1 SSHLSPYLTNPFGLM
16 PFYDPFG
23 CSAAAAAAAPLQRQQ
38 QQQLTLKLSQ
48 TLNGHNF
55 LDLNNKQK
63 SLFPKSLKK
72 NANYPTARTNSAPAP
87 THLDHSPSGPESIRW
102 GSSTGHTT
110 QTYGRSPDAEI
121 SLDPHKLSD
130 LTSPGISLNNNQSSK
145 PPVSLPN
152 GPGSSPLP
160 SASPANSSLHT
171 SQSNFYAAAAC
182 AAAMAAAVASWSG
195 SGSPKTGNPH
205 TPGSRQRSPSTTCR
219 LPPSP
224 AALSGCRSRTVSGGT
239 TARSPLTTGLAAS
252 SSPTSNLAS
261 AAVAASPLR
270 FPAAATLYQRRD
282 TSRTSTSSTS
292 NVASPYSPSMFAAAA
307 AAHMHLLSAAAAAAS
322 LNSGLSTTSSAS
334 SHCTTMTTSARLPT
348 PSSASRVHETDISD
362 ARGAPGDT
370 RINGSSVRG
379 DSLWQQQKQH
389 QQAAAMAA
397 AAVAMMHRPSSGS
410 HEDSLRQSSSP
421 IMSSGVWFRRGGSFV
436 ARGRGPRNKLL
447 TKELD
452 QDRLISAR
460 SRLDDGTVPETGKRG
475 LHNAYT
481 KGPMHIKKPL
491 NAFMLFMKEM
501 RSRVQEECT
510 LKESAA
516 INQVLGKK
524 WHELSREEQTKYY
537 EMARREKELHQ
548 QLYPNWSARDNY
560 AYHARRRKR
569 RRHLLRRHSLHTRVS
584 RYSRVSAPVRPTQD
598 RLPAPD
604 TKPSN
609 SPSSHL
615 QQQQP
620 MDCKNASNRSSPRSL
635 IDFARSPSP
644 ISNPSASVIGS
655 QRCKSRH
662 GFLSHS
668 QMEPIPGVYASP
680 QVGRLSDD
688 LSRSQPSCTF
698 RQLSRSLDR
707 HTSSPMDNS
716 YTDLRQDAVK
726 AERNISRAE
735 SCSPPRIVG
744 QVDIPTKRLHNGTL
758 AAEPCKANALDL
770 WRPIPHA
777 PQPGRTPT
785 PFGNPDFGPPTTTR
799 LLHNSDKPPVSSSN
813 SFMKPVDESSF
824 NGSQRRP
831 PPDSMMSG
839 CGVYPRSPDM
849 FPPRIAAAAAAAMA
863 ASMNFTA
870 PNFNNHHP
878 RSPLSPM
885 VPNSYRHSYFHP
897 ASPKPPQ
904 LSSAPFISNARSPS
918 SLFGPRPIGSAAINE
933 LLASNR
939 IADYSPGRMGPGGIG
954 PSSPTR
960 YKTTASGL
968 SVKDLFCLMSTLNSC
983 FGPEYDFLSARSDEF
998 CLEPEL
1004 WVSRFLILSRNSFL
1018 SIVKLVPKC
1027 IAYLKRSF
1035 PPLKL
1040 LFTFRLID
1048 IKAMF
1053 SFELRKKKCIRFIS
1067 DSEAEEFPIG
1077 PTHLGSSQLILDH
1090 PGMRMAQ
1097 MTHQS
1102 LPNFIDPFSATG
1114 GMRSSGLGAY
1124 SSRFPPGLPGPFYPA
1139 SYQNPNM
1146 RASIAMRSK
1155 PAFSVPT
1162 EFALPMSNS
1171 NNPICRPPAASSYSK
1186 IPSRTPHG
1194 FHQHAAE
1201 HESLSLRSLQQDAHS
1216 DIPRPWRSNKDPH
1229 AFNWPCAP
1237 SGMCAPRN
1245 AHHPDNSTEPSY
1257 STPAPP
1263 RTNRDHVNPFCR
1275 DIGRRVFRSDESDMA
1290 TDLSPASAAVKLTKP
1305 SVHELLDNSVS
1316 CDTAPINSYAT
1327 VSSRHEQDATVS
1339 HSSNFQPPEC
1349 KRSRGPD
1356 DHIDP
1361 LLTSVSSSPFV
1372 SLPTVET
1379 DVTTNIELPNGSERC
1394 FSPTTALNLKLLENS
1409 HPAGIPDTAANHI
1422 DTHLNESEGSGAG
1435 SLSDTPTTPTSEPNL
1450 LDQKNPTNKEYFVK
1464 EISPSTST

>member
-1 SSHLSPYLTNPFGLM
+1 M

-23 CSAAAAAAAPLQRQQ
+23 PDRSQLCGSKQQTEKPIPKVVKEERQ
-38 QQQLTLKLSQ
+38 LSNGTHKFGPGSHPSVSTSPEPSTQ
-48 TLNGHNF
+48 TLI
-55 LDLNNKQK
+55 
-63 SLFPKSLKK
+63 S
-72 NANYPTARTNSAPAP
+72 
-87 THLDHSPSGPESIRW
+87 DHSPSGPAGIRW
-102 GSSTGHTT
+102 GSSTGHTA

-121 SLDPHKLSD
+121 SLDPHKLSNI
-130 LTSPGISLNNNQSSK
+130 TSSGISFNNNQSSK
-145 PPVSLPN
+145 PPVNLPN

-195 SGSPKTGNPH
+195 SGSPKTVNPH
-205 TPGSRQRSPSTTCR
+205 TPGSRPRSPSTTCR

-224 AALSGCRSRTVSGGT
+224 AALSSCRSRTVSGGT
-239 TARSPLTTGLAAS
+239 TARSPLTTGVAAS

-261 AAVAASPLR
+261 AAVAAAAALS
-270 FPAAATLYQRRD
+270 PAAATLYQRRD

-322 LNSGLSTTSSAS
+322 LNSGLPTTSSAS
-334 SHCTTMTTSARLPT
+334 SQCTTMTNPARLPT
-348 PSSASRVHETDISD
+348 PSSASRETDISD

-397 AAVAMMHRPSSGS
+397 AAVAMMHRPNSGS
-410 HEDSLRQSSSP
+410 HEDSLRRSSSP

-460 SRLDDGTVPETGKRG
+460 SRLDDGTIPETGKRG
-475 LHNAYT
+475 SHNAYT

-598 RLPAPD
+598 RLSAPD

-615 QQQQP
+615 QQQQL
-620 MDCKNASNRSSPRSL
+620 MDCENASNRSSPRSL

-644 ISNPSASVIGS
+644 ISNPSASVISS

-662 GFLSHS
+662 TFLSHS
-668 QMEPIPGVYASP
+668 QIEPIPGVYASP
-680 QVGRLSDD
+680 PVGRPSDD
-688 LSRSQPSCTF
+688 LARSQPSCTF

-707 HTSSPMDNS
+707 HTSSPTDNS
-716 YTDLRQDAVK
+716 YTNLRQDAAK
-726 AERNISRAE
+726 AERNISRAD

-744 QVDIPTKRLHNGTL
+744 QLDISTKRLHNGTS
-758 AAEPCKANALDL
+758 AGESCKANALDL

-777 PQPGRTPT
+777 QQPGRTPT

-799 LLHNSDKPPVSSSN
+799 LLHNSDKSPVSSSN
-813 SFMKPVDESSF
+813 SFAKPVDESSF

-831 PPDSMMSG
+831 PPESV
-839 CGVYPRSPDM
+839 CGGYPRSPDM

-897 ASPKPPQ
+897 SSPKPPQ
-904 LSSAPFISNARSPS
+904 LSSAPFMSNTRSPS

-939 IADYSPGRMGPGGIG
+939 ISDYSPGRIGPGGIG
-954 PSSPTR
+954 PSSPT
-960 YKTTASGL
+960 TVAAVAAAAAMAASELTGGSLKKCRARFGL
-968 SVKDLFCLMSTLNSC
+968 EHQNMWCKPC
-983 FGPEYDFLSARSDEF
+983 R
-998 CLEPEL
+998 
-1004 WVSRFLILSRNSFL
+1004 
-1018 SIVKLVPKC
+1018 
-1027 IAYLKRSF
+1027 
-1035 PPLKL
+1035 
-1040 LFTFRLID
+1040 
-1048 IKAMF
+1048 
-1053 SFELRKKKCIRFIS
+1053 RKKKCIRFIS

-1102 LPNFIDPFSATG
+1102 LPNFIDPFSSTG
-1114 GMRSSGLGAY
+1114 GIRSSGLGAY
-1124 SSRFPPGLPGPFYPA
+1124 SSRFPPGLPSPFYPA
-1139 SYQNPNM
+1139 SYQNPNT

-1162 EFALPMSNS
+1162 EFTLPMNNP
-1171 NNPICRPPAASSYSK
+1171 NNPICRPPAALSYSK
-1186 IPSRTPHG
+1186 IPSRTSHG

-1201 HESLSLRSLQQDAHS
+1201 PESLSLRSLQRDAHNE
-1216 DIPRPWRSNKDPH
+1216 IPRPWRSSKDPH

-1237 SGMCAPRN
+1237 SSVCAARN

-1257 STPAPP
+1257 STPAPL

-1275 DIGRRVFRSDESDMA
+1275 DISRRVFRPDESDMA

-1305 SVHELLDNSVS
+1305 SVHELLDNSIS
-1316 CDTAPINSYAT
+1316 CDTINSYAT
-1327 VSSRHEQDATVS
+1327 VPSRHEQDAAVS
-1339 HSSNFQPPEC
+1339 HPSNFQPPEC

-1356 DHIDP
+1356 DHTDP

-1372 SLPTVET
+1372 SLPTAENH
-1379 DVTTNIELPNGSERC
+1379 VTTDPNGSERC
-1394 FSPTTALNLKLLENS
+1394 LSPTTALNLKLLENS
-1409 HPAGIPDTAANHI
+1409 HPSGIPDTSVNHI
-1422 DTHLNESEGSGAG
+1422 DKHLNESEGSGAG

-1450 LDQKNPTNKEYFVK
+1450 LDQNNSTNKEYFVK
-1464 EISPSTST
+1464 EIPPSTST